1 MAEEHPRRLWVYWKQ
16 PKVTPDPSCLILTFL
31 SPSAEQRLKLQH
43 PGEVLFGREASLT
56 VRKQARDAYLGVAA
70 RLAAVP
76 AVKGKTLRQLLASP
90 GQSSLWWYH
99 RVSAKDCEADP
110 TFDRIIALFTIAK
123 VAGDRGI
130 REIVLVGAPAEF
142 PATLRQ
148 KFRVRSLSRR
158 SGGVALA
165 CVRALASRVAFG
177 LKTGYQC
184 WLARKY
190 QPTGKF
196 DIVFSGFWNWSFR
209 IDPATGAIFDR
220 YFAELPKTLES
231 ASHLSVGW
239 FAWMDNRQ
247 LPEPQRSIVILQSEL
262 NFRDLLRSLFN
273 FKPLLS
279 LVRLWKHAQ
288 FRHAFAV
295 ERFNVFTFFREGLVA
310 GVLDSGIPYGELVAV
325 GTERACRRVE
335 PSVTFSFLEHFPYAR
350 AHYEGVRRGGLGT
363 VNYTVQHASYCSE
376 KTFLF
381 LDPEI
386 EFSGHPDGCAVPHPH
401 FVLAMGTFAQELF
414 LECGY
419 EPGQV
424 IVTGSPCYDRIMNGD
439 LMDKSAHSVKKEVSL
454 LLVGGMAVYPDLE
467 MIDAACEVAK
477 SMPELSV
484 SFRKHPL
491 SRIKQDRVQVTKGSL
506 DEDVRSA
513 DIILFTYSTVAE
525 EAFITGC
532 PVWQWLPQGFNASAL
547 SEVVSIPRFGSVES
561 LYDAIL
567 SYRSDPSKYIPDEA
581 ARRGV
586 LSRLFNR
593 ADRQAASRIAG
604 LVSGTLKSK

>member
-70 RLAAVP
+70 RFAAVP
-76 AVKGKTLRQLLASP
+76 AVKGKTLRELLASP
-90 GQSSLWWYH
+90 GQSTRWWYH

-123 VAGDRGI
+123 VAADRGI

-142 PATLRQ
+142 PAALGQ

-165 CVRALASRVAFG
+165 CVRALASRVTFG

-196 DIVFSGFWNWSFR
+196 DIVFSGFWNWSVG
-209 IDPATGAIFDR
+209 IDPATNAIVDR
-220 YFAELPKTLES
+220 YFCDLPKMIEAES
-231 ASHLSVGW
+231 NLSMTWLTWLDCAQVP
-239 FAWMDNRQ
+239 RQ
-247 LPEPQRSIVILQSEL
+247 ISIFILQSEL
-262 NFRDLLRSLFN
+262 HLRDLLRSLFD
-273 FKPLLS
+273 FK
-279 LVRLWKHAQ
+279 
-288 FRHAFAV
+288 AFASLMRIWSQT
-295 ERFNVFTFFREGLVA
+295 EFRRAFDADLFNLFPFFKHDLLA
-310 GVLDSGIPYGELVAV
+310 GVLDSSIPYGDLVAAA
-325 GTERACRRVE
+325 TERACRRLQ

-350 AHYEGVRRGGLGT
+350 AHYEGVKRTGFGT
-363 VNYTVQHASYCSE
+363 VNYAIQHASYCSE

-381 LDPEI
+381 LDPEL
-386 EFSGHPDGCAVPHPH
+386 EFRGKPDGCAVPHPH
-401 FVLAMGTFAQELF
+401 FVLAMGTFPQDLF

-419 EPGQV
+419 DPGQV
-424 IVTGSPCYDRIMNGD
+424 IVTGSPRYDRIKPCD
-439 LMDKSAHSVKKEVSL
+439 LLDKPMPSSKKEVSL
-454 LLVGGMAVYPDLE
+454 LLVGGLAIDPDLE
-467 MIDAACEVAK
+467 MIDAVCEVLK
-477 SMPELSV
+477 FIPDLKV

-491 SRIKQDRVQVTKGSL
+491 SRIKQQRVRMTHAAL
-506 DEDVRSA
+506 DEDLNNA
-513 DIILFTYSTVAE
+513 DIILFTYSTVGE
-525 EAFITGC
+525 EAFLRGR

-547 SEVVSIPRFGSVES
+547 SEIASIPRFGSVKS
-561 LYDAIL
+561 LRDAIL
-567 SYRSDPSKYIPDEA
+567 SYRSDPAKYIPDES
-581 ARRGV
+581 ARNLV
-586 LSRLFNR
+586 LSRLFYR
-593 ADRQAASRIAG
+593 ADGQAALRIASI
-604 LVSGTLKSK
+604 VCRKSL